1 MSGTTEEGRSTAKE
15 HLRSPAWLQ
24 REVLARPRPV
34 LNHPCL
40 PNETKEGYTYL
51 GPYGIDGKMA
61 ERIATIDRAGRV
73 VIPKDIR
80 ERMGLKEDDALL
92 VAETD
97 GDMLILRKLDL
108 KEMAERLRGEL
119 KGVDVDK
126 IAGKVERESNERAR
140 KEGPKALRR

>member
-1 MSGTTEEGRSTAKE
+1 
-15 HLRSPAWLQ
+15 
-24 REVLARPRPV
+24 
-34 LNHPCL
+34 
-40 PNETKEGYTYL
+40 
-51 GPYGIDGKMA
+51 MA

-80 ERMGLKEDDALL
+80 ERMGLKEDSALL

-97 GDMLILRKLDL
+97 GDMLILKKLDL
-108 KEMAERLRGEL
+108 EEMAERLRGEL

-140 KEGPKALRR
+140 KAGPRAVRR